1 MSISNIIKFN
11 ETGIPPWTVNDEG
24 KVLSIKENKLAWVE
38 MNGTPVE
45 PEIEEYKW
53 VILPNK
59 YTIYNEEGTTLKT
72 ENKTLNEWEPP
83 ISGDYVIQLHA
94 TGGKGGDTYAKY
106 VSNGAS
112 YPSTQY
118 TVTGATGGG
127 GGGSGA
133 KITLTLNKG
142 TNHTLSVS
150 NSKASFDNYY
160 VNKGSDG
167 GNGSINT
174 VTGGKGGAYGTYAGG
189 MTLLAE
195 AGEDGGAST
204 KISALFYNYY
214 SEGGDGGSGS
224 ALKDANDT
232 GTYGNGGSAGSFLGG
247 SLPGGEG
254 EENKAEGDT
263 SNLGPAIIIR
273 RKLE

>member
-1 MSISNIIKFN
+1 MSISNVIKFN
-11 ETGIPPWTVNDEG
+11 ETDVPSWTTDDEG
-24 KVLSIKENKLAWVE
+24 KVLSIKEDKLAWVE

-53 VILPNK
+53 IILPNK
-59 YTIYNEEGTTLKT
+59 YTIYNEEGTVLKT
-72 ENKTLNEWEPP
+72 ENKTLNEWEAP

-94 TGGKGGDTYAKY
+94 AGGKGGNTYAKY

-112 YPSTQY
+112 YPMTQY

-160 VNKGSDG
+160 VNKGTDG
-167 GNGSINT
+167 ENGNINT
-174 VTGGKGGAYGTYAGG
+174 VTGGKGGAYGTYANG
-189 MTLLAE
+189 MTLLAK

-204 KISALFYNYY
+204 KTSALSYNYY
-214 SEGGDGGSGS
+214 SEGGDRGDGS

-232 GTYGNGGSAGSFLGG
+232 GAYGNGGSAGSFLGG
-247 SLPGGEG
+247 SLTGGEG
-254 EENKAEGDT
+254 EENEAEGKT

>member
-1 MSISNIIKFN
+1 
-11 ETGIPPWTVNDEG
+11 
-24 KVLSIKENKLAWVE
+24 

-94 TGGKGGDTYAKY
+94 TGGKGG
-106 VSNGAS
+106 
-112 YPSTQY
+112 
-118 TVTGATGGG
+118 
-127 GGGSGA
+127 
-133 KITLTLNKG
+133 
-142 TNHTLSVS
+142 
-150 NSKASFDNYY
+150 
-160 VNKGSDG
+160 
-167 GNGSINT
+167 
-174 VTGGKGGAYGTYAGG
+174 AYGTYAGG

-204 KISALFYNYY
+204 EISALFYNYY

-232 GTYGNGGSAGSFLGG
+232 GAYGNGGSAGSFLGG

>member
-1 MSISNIIKFN
+1 MSISNVIKFN
-11 ETGIPPWTVNDEG
+11 ETGTPPWTTDDEG

-53 VILPNK
+53 IILPNK
-59 YTIYNEEGTTLKT
+59 YTIYNEELTVLKT
-72 ENKTLNEWEPP
+72 ENKTLNEWEAP

-94 TGGKGGDTYAKY
+94 AGGKGGNTYAKY

-112 YPSTQY
+112 YPMTQY

-160 VNKGSDG
+160 VNKGTDG
-167 GNGSINT
+167 ENGNINT
-174 VTGGKGGAYGTYAGG
+174 VTGGKGGAYGTYANG

-204 KISALFYNYY
+204 KTSALFYNYY
-214 SEGGDGGSGS
+214 SEGGDGGDGS

-232 GTYGNGGSAGSFLGG
+232 GAYGNGGSAGSFLGG
-247 SLPGGEG
+247 SLTGGEG
-254 EENKAEGDT
+254 EENEAEGKT
-263 SNLGPAIIIR
+263 SDLGPAIIIR

>member
-1 MSISNIIKFN
+1 MKLVSS
-11 ETGIPPWTVNDEG
+11 PPWTTDDEG

-53 VILPNK
+53 IILPNK
-59 YTIYNEEGTTLKT
+59 YTIYNEELTVLKT
-72 ENKTLNEWEPP
+72 ENKTLNEWEAP

-94 TGGKGGDTYAKY
+94 AGGKGGNTYAKY
-106 VSNGAS
+106 VSDGAS
-112 YPSTQY
+112 YPMTQY

-160 VNKGSDG
+160 VNKGTDG
-167 GNGSINT
+167 ENGNINT
-174 VTGGKGGAYGTYAGG
+174 VTGGKGGAYGTYANG

-195 AGEDGGAST
+195 AGKDGGAST
-204 KISALFYNYY
+204 KTSALFYNYY
-214 SEGGDGGSGS
+214 SEGGDGGDGS

-232 GTYGNGGSAGSFLGG
+232 GAYGNGGSAGSFLGG
-247 SLPGGEG
+247 SLTGGEG
-254 EENKAEGDT
+254 EENEAEGKT
-263 SNLGPAIIIR
+263 SDLGPAIIIR

>member
-1 MSISNIIKFN
+1 MKLVS
-11 ETGIPPWTVNDEG
+11 PPWTTDDEG

-59 YTIYNEEGTTLKT
+59 YTIYNEEGTVLKT
-72 ENKTLNEWEPP
+72 ENKTLNEWEAP

-94 TGGKGGDTYAKY
+94 AGGKGGNTYAKY

-112 YPSTQY
+112 YPMTQY

-160 VNKGSDG
+160 VNKGTDG
-167 GNGSINT
+167 ENGNINT
-174 VTGGKGGAYGTYAGG
+174 VTGGKGGAYGTYANG

-204 KISALFYNYY
+204 ETMALSYNYY
-214 SEGGDGGSGS
+214 SKGGDRGNGS

-232 GTYGNGGSAGSFLGG
+232 GAYGNGGSAGSFLGG
-247 SLPGGEG
+247 SLTGGEG
-254 EENKAEGDT
+254 EVNEAEGKT

>member
-1 MSISNIIKFN
+1 MSISNVIKFN
-11 ETGIPPWTVNDEG
+11 ETGIPPWTSDDEG

-59 YTIYNEEGTTLKT
+59 YTIYNEEGTVLKT
-72 ENKTLNEWEPP
+72 ENKTLNEWEAP

-94 TGGKGGDTYAKY
+94 AGGKGGNTYAKY

-112 YPSTQY
+112 YPMTQY

-160 VNKGSDG
+160 VNKGTDG
-167 GNGSINT
+167 ENGNINT
-174 VTGGKGGAYGTYAGG
+174 VTGGKGGAYGTYANG

-204 KISALFYNYY
+204 KTSALFYNYY
-214 SEGGDGGSGS
+214 SEGGAGGDGS

-232 GTYGNGGSAGSFLGG
+232 GAYGNGGSAGSFLGG

>member
-1 MSISNIIKFN
+1 M
-11 ETGIPPWTVNDEG
+11 
-24 KVLSIKENKLAWVE
+24 SIKENKLAWVE

-112 YPSTQY
+112 YPLTQY
-118 TVTGATGGG
+118 TVTGATG

-204 KISALFYNYY
+204 EISALFYNYY

-232 GTYGNGGSAGSFLGG
+232 VGYGSGGRSGTGQYVFVADDRIYTE
-247 SLPGGEG
+247 EG
-254 EENKAEGDT
+254 EEGQ
-263 SNLGPAIIIR
+263 GPAIIIR

>member
-1 MSISNIIKFN
+1 MKLVF
-11 ETGIPPWTVNDEG
+11 PPWTTDDEG

-53 VILPNK
+53 IILPNK
-59 YTIYNEEGTTLKT
+59 YTIYNEELTVLKT
-72 ENKTLNEWEPP
+72 ENKTLNEWETP

-94 TGGKGGDTYAKY
+94 AGGKGGNTYAKY

-112 YPSTQY
+112 YPMTQY
-118 TVTGATGGG
+118 TVTGA
-127 GGGSGA
+127 
-133 KITLTLNKG
+133 
-142 TNHTLSVS
+142 
-150 NSKASFDNYY
+150 
-160 VNKGSDG
+160 
-167 GNGSINT
+167 
-174 VTGGKGGAYGTYAGG
+174 TGGKGGAYGTYANG

-204 KISALFYNYY
+204 KTSALFYNYY
-214 SEGGDGGSGS
+214 SEGGDGGDGS

-232 GTYGNGGSAGSFLGG
+232 GAYGNGGSAGLFLGG
-247 SLPGGEG
+247 SLTGGEG
-254 EENKAEGDT
+254 EENEAEGKT
-263 SNLGPAIIIR
+263 SDLGPAIIIR

>member
-1 MSISNIIKFN
+1 MSISNVIKFN
-11 ETGIPPWTVNDEG
+11 ETGIPPWTVDDEG

-53 VILPNK
+53 IILPNK
-59 YTIYNEEGTTLKT
+59 YTIYNEELTVLKT
-72 ENKTLNEWEPP
+72 ENKTLNEWEAP

-94 TGGKGGDTYAKY
+94 AGGKGGNTYAKY

-112 YPSTQY
+112 YPMTQY

-160 VNKGSDG
+160 VNKGTDG
-167 GNGSINT
+167 ENGNINT
-174 VTGGKGGAYGTYAGG
+174 VTGGKGGAYGTYANG

-204 KISALFYNYY
+204 KTSALFYNYY
-214 SEGGDGGSGS
+214 SEGGDRGDGS

-232 GTYGNGGSAGSFLGG
+232 GAYGNGGSAGSFLGG
-247 SLPGGEG
+247 SLTGGEG
-254 EENKAEGDT
+254 EENEAEGKT
-263 SNLGPAIIIR
+263 SDLGPAIIIR

>member
-1 MSISNIIKFN
+1 MKLVS
-11 ETGIPPWTVNDEG
+11 PPWTTDDEG

-59 YTIYNEEGTTLKT
+59 YTIYNEEGTVLKT
-72 ENKTLNEWEPP
+72 ENKTLNEWEAP

-94 TGGKGGDTYAKY
+94 AGGKGGNTYAKY

-112 YPSTQY
+112 YPMTQY

-160 VNKGSDG
+160 VNKGTDG
-167 GNGSINT
+167 ENGNINT
-174 VTGGKGGAYGTYAGG
+174 VTGGKGGAYGTYANG

-204 KISALFYNYY
+204 ETMALSYNYY
-214 SEGGDGGSGS
+214 SEGGDGGNGS

-232 GTYGNGGSAGSFLGG
+232 GAYGNGGSAGSFLGG
-247 SLPGGEG
+247 SLTGGEG
-254 EENKAEGDT
+254 EVNEAEGKT

>member
-1 MSISNIIKFN
+1 MSISNVIKFN
-11 ETGIPPWTVNDEG
+11 ETGIPPWTTDDEG

-38 MNGTPVE
+38 MNGMPVE

-53 VILPNK
+53 IILPNK
-59 YTIYNEEGTTLKT
+59 YTIYNEELTVLKT
-72 ENKTLNEWEPP
+72 ENKTLNEWEAP

-94 TGGKGGDTYAKY
+94 AGGKGGNTYAKY

-112 YPSTQY
+112 YPMTQY

-160 VNKGSDG
+160 VNKGTDG
-167 GNGSINT
+167 ENGNINT
-174 VTGGKGGAYGTYAGG
+174 VTGGKGGAYGTYANG

-204 KISALFYNYY
+204 KTSALSYNYY
-214 SEGGDGGSGS
+214 SEGGDRGDGS

-232 GTYGNGGSAGSFLGG
+232 GAYGNGGSAGSFLGG
-247 SLPGGEG
+247 SLTGGEG
-254 EENKAEGDT
+254 EENEAEGKT
-263 SNLGPAIIIR
+263 SDLGPAIIIR

>member
-1 MSISNIIKFN
+1 MKLVS
-11 ETGIPPWTVNDEG
+11 PPWTTDDEG

-59 YTIYNEEGTTLKT
+59 YTIYNEEGTVLKT
-72 ENKTLNEWEPP
+72 ENKTLNEWEAP

-94 TGGKGGDTYAKY
+94 AGGKGGNTYAKY

-112 YPSTQY
+112 YPMTQY

-160 VNKGSDG
+160 VNKGTDG
-167 GNGSINT
+167 ENGNINT
-174 VTGGKGGAYGTYAGG
+174 VTGGKGGAYGTYANG

-204 KISALFYNYY
+204 ETMALSYNYY
-214 SEGGDGGSGS
+214 SEGGDRGNGS

-232 GTYGNGGSAGSFLGG
+232 GAYGNGGSAGSFLGG
-247 SLPGGEG
+247 SLTGGEG
-254 EENKAEGDT
+254 EVNEAEGKT

>member
-1 MSISNIIKFN
+1 MSILNVIKSN
-11 ETGIPPWTVNDEG
+11 ETGIPPWTTDDEG

-59 YTIYNEEGTTLKT
+59 YTIYNEEGTVLKT
-72 ENKTLNEWEPP
+72 ENKTLNEWEAP

-94 TGGKGGDTYAKY
+94 AGGKGGNTYAKY

-112 YPSTQY
+112 YPMTQY

-160 VNKGSDG
+160 VNKGTDG
-167 GNGSINT
+167 ENGNINT
-174 VTGGKGGAYGTYAGG
+174 VTGGKGGAYGTYANG

-204 KISALFYNYY
+204 ETMALSYNYY
-214 SEGGDGGSGS
+214 SEGGDGGNGS

-232 GTYGNGGSAGSFLGG
+232 GAYGNGGSAGSFLGG
-247 SLPGGEG
+247 SLTGGEG
-254 EENKAEGDT
+254 EVNEAEGKT